1 LKAFYQWIEPLIGK
15 IQSIIIS
22 LSIKHRFNRDVVWNT
37 GSLAILSVCGIVIN
51 ITIMACRGPQ
61 ALGIFNQVFAF
72 YIVISQIA
80 VGGLQFSV
88 LKHCSYEQNNLIEC
102 ASIASS
108 ALILVAFGGIII
120 CVILFGLRD
129 IIGGILDSPSVAL
142 GLTFAIPG
150 LVFYALNKVLLMVL
164 NGLRNM
170 RAFAVFQAI
179 RYLLILAGVVA
190 IMLLGHPGS
199 HLPLSLTIAEVTLF
213 VALMLYINI
222 MLFRMHFSF
231 NSEMRSW
238 FRRHVSFGSR
248 GFLSGVLIEMNTR
261 VDVLMLGYFMSDT
274 IVGIYSFASTFAEG
288 FAQLNTVVRQNVD
301 PIVGKCFSE
310 GDIKKIHEIAF
321 KIRKIFYPIMAMLG
335 AALIIGFPILIWIIT
350 PKGESWQSWGIFAIL
365 VCGIVLSSGYMP
377 FITLTLQG
385 GRPGNF
391 TIMIAI
397 TVLGNMLL
405 NYYLIPILG
414 VYGAAV
420 ATAFIYIFD
429 AGLIVFFSWKLFGI
443 RLYGKN
449 NT

>member
-1 LKAFYQWIEPLIGK
+1 LKLFNRPFFY
-15 IQSIIIS
+15 S
-22 LSIKHRFNRDVVWNT
+22 RFNRDVLWNT
-37 GSLAILSVCGIVIN
+37 ASLAILGVSGIIIN
-51 ITIMACRGPQ
+51 LVIMALRGPQ

-80 VGGLQFSV
+80 TGGIQFST
-88 LKHCSYEQNNLIEC
+88 LKHCSYKQDNMQEC
-102 ASIASS
+102 AVITSS
-108 ALILVAFGGIII
+108 ALMLVAFLGIII
-120 CVILFGLRD
+120 CITLFSLRNVIGR
-129 IIGGILDSPSVAL
+129 ILESPAVSL
-142 GLTFAIPG
+142 GLSFAAPG
-150 LVFYALNKVLLMVL
+150 LVFFSLNKVLLMAL

-170 RAFAVFQAI
+170 RAFAVFQAL
-179 RYLLILAGVVA
+179 RYILILTIAVA
-190 IMLLGHPGS
+190 IIFLGYPES
-199 HLPLSLTIAEVTLF
+199 YLPLSLTLTEVILF
-213 VALMLYINI
+213 LALMLYINLFI
-222 MLFRMHFSF
+222 FHMRFPVSSKMLI
-231 NSEMRSW
+231 W
-238 FRRHVSFGSR
+238 FRRHISFGSR

-261 VDVLMLGYFMSDT
+261 VDVLMLAYFMSDK

-310 GDIKKIHEIAF
+310 GDIKKIHEIAY
-321 KIRKIFYPIMAMLG
+321 KIRQTFYPIMAMLG
-335 AALIIGFPILIWIIT
+335 VALIIGFPILIWIIT

-365 VCGIVLSSGYMP
+365 VFGIVLSSGYMP

-397 TVLGNMLL
+397 AVLGNMLL

-443 RLYGKN
+443 RLYGKRKS

>member
-1 LKAFYQWIEPLIGK
+1 RPFFYSRFSRDVLWNTASLVILGV
-15 IQSIIIS
+15 SGIIIN
-22 LSIKHRFNRDVVWNT
+22 LV
-37 GSLAILSVCGIVIN
+37 
-51 ITIMACRGPQ
+51 IMALRGPR

-80 VGGLQFSV
+80 AGGIQFSA
-88 LKHCSYEQNNLIEC
+88 LKHCSYKQDNMPEC
-102 ASIASS
+102 AVITSS
-108 ALILVAFGGIII
+108 ALMLVAFLGIII
-120 CVILFGLRD
+120 CITLFSLRD
-129 IIGGILDSPSVAL
+129 VIGRILGSPSVSL
-142 GLTFAIPG
+142 GLSFAAPG
-150 LVFYALNKVLLMVL
+150 LAFFSLNKVLLMAL

-170 RAFAVFQAI
+170 RAFAVFQAL
-179 RYLLILAGVVA
+179 RYILILIIAVA
-190 IMLLGHPGS
+190 IILLGYPES
-199 HLPLSLTIAEVTLF
+199 YLPLSLTLTEVILF
-213 VALMLYINI
+213 LALMLYIN
-222 MLFRMHFSF
+222 LFIFHMRFSVS
-231 NSEMRSW
+231 SEMLIW
-238 FRRHVSFGSR
+238 FRRHISFGSR

-261 VDVLMLGYFMSDT
+261 VDVLMLGYFMSDK

-310 GDIKKIHEIAF
+310 GDIKKIHEIAY
-321 KIRKIFYPIMAMLG
+321 KIRQTFYPIMAMLG

-350 PKGESWQSWGIFAIL
+350 PKGETWQSWGIFAIL
-365 VCGIVLSSGYMP
+365 VFGIVLSSGYRP

-443 RLYGKN
+443 RLYGKSKS

>member
-1 LKAFYQWIEPLIGK
+1 
-15 IQSIIIS
+15 
-22 LSIKHRFNRDVVWNT
+22 
-37 GSLAILSVCGIVIN
+37 
-51 ITIMACRGPQ
+51 MALRGPQ

-80 VGGLQFSV
+80 AGGIQFSA
-88 LKHCSYEQNNLIEC
+88 LKHCSYKQDNMQEC
-102 ASIASS
+102 AVITSS
-108 ALILVAFGGIII
+108 ALMLVAFLGIII
-120 CVILFGLRD
+120 CVTLFSLRD
-129 IIGGILDSPSVAL
+129 VIGRILGSPAVSL
-142 GLTFAIPG
+142 GLSFAAPG
-150 LVFYALNKVLLMVL
+150 LVFFSLNKVLLMVL

-170 RAFAVFQAI
+170 RAFAVFQAL
-179 RYLLILAGVVA
+179 RYILILTIAVA
-190 IMLLGHPGS
+190 IILFGYPES
-199 HLPLSLTIAEVTLF
+199 YLPLSLTLTEVILF
-213 VALMLYINI
+213 FAIILYTN
-222 MLFRMHFSF
+222 LFIFHMRFSVS
-231 NSEMRSW
+231 SEMLIW
-238 FRRHVSFGSR
+238 FRRHISFGSR

-261 VDVLMLGYFMSDT
+261 VDVLMLGYFMSDK

-310 GDIKKIHEIAF
+310 GDIKKIHEIAY
-321 KIRKIFYPIMAMLG
+321 KIRQTFYPIMAMLG
-335 AALIIGFPILIWIIT
+335 TALIIGFPILIWIIT

-365 VCGIVLSSGYMP
+365 VFGIVLSSGYMP

-385 GRPGNF
+385 GRPGSF

-405 NYYLIPILG
+405 NYYFIPILG

-443 RLYGKN
+443 RLYGKYKS